1 MPSNE
6 FVRRPGGI
14 APSSADAHRRASFPA
29 DDPLGG
35 DSVCRAP
42 NPRLDA
48 GSEET
53 ARLAAGR
60 IDERAGDSASGLS
73 SLPEEV
79 EPWVGSARR
88 EMPVL
93 DGADAQ
99 AAVTRAELN
108 RAEISQSGWRS
119 AWRPAWMYFLG
130 AVWFLRLMVVP
141 PVDAFAGTELAEAMD
156 LSAMLS
162 LTSWF
167 LGLYMGGHTLKT
179 LGEAAVE
186 AVRVAREGRYR

>member
-1 MPSNE
+1 
-6 FVRRPGGI
+6 
-14 APSSADAHRRASFPA
+14 
-29 DDPLGG
+29 
-35 DSVCRAP
+35 
-42 NPRLDA
+42 
-48 GSEET
+48 
-53 ARLAAGR
+53 
-60 IDERAGDSASGLS
+60 
-73 SLPEEV
+73 
-79 EPWVGSARR
+79 
-88 EMPVL
+88 
-93 DGADAQ
+93 
-99 AAVTRAELN
+99 
-108 RAEISQSGWRS
+108 
-119 AWRPAWMYFLG
+119 MYFLG